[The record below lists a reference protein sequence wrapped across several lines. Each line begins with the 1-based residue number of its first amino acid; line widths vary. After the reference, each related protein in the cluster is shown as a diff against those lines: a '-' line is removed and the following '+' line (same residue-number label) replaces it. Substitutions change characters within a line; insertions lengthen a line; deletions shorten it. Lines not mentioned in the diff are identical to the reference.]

1 MATLATPFEGKVD
14 ISRPRKLSPD
24 FAWAILLYSSIAAH
38 AILSFVIF
46 ASKNTETP
54 VIYRSTIN
62 NTGWVTSECP
72 TDYMSQSDCISGFVH
87 RERVIETMD
96 CITESLCME
105 LKTCASNNPGSGS
118 RRLSAEEVHGRRL
131 AAKDAKNV
139 WQFLEQHFYQPTV
152 LFGSVF
158 ACAGL
163 WLVALDK
170 APKAVVWGTMIM
182 DILLLVAIF
191 VWFYI
196 ETESINWACI
206 VLAALMAIGCVV
218 ARKQINNACVMMRI
232 AMDGLFAN
240 KRLFAVTF
248 GVQCVWV
255 AFFALWI
262 AGIIGM
268 HFVQEALPDPDPNW
282 DGRCSIQVAWTGN
295 GGLQVYW
302 ILHYYWTTYFFRN
315 INVFLITVNISGW
328 YFKEDSYKS
337 FWVQG
342 LEWVLGPMAGGTAI
356 CSAVIGI
363 LEYLLSRVSSPCNII
378 LGILNPLEWIF
389 VCIGLCLKTVA
400 MTYTKFG
407 VIAMAHGGRPFCETA
422 PKAFQVL
429 RAHLGDAVV
438 TDYVGKRVMAWC
450 TYAVALAVAFRTWE
464 WGDHVQEIAVEIPT
478 HTFIAIMALYAWL
491 ISYPFVG
498 LIFVIFLEQGI
509 GGIAEPG
516 SDVRKGMNSI
526 FASVFMGCISYF
538 LLNFLSGVVVSAMDA
553 VLFCFAVE
561 ESLGQKQAERFDK
574 LYGSIKETFAVG
586 TVVGSSEGVVVVV
599 GTAPGG
605 QTPAGAVGATGTAWQ
620 PPVAVVGQPMPA
632 EPQDNSN
639 NA

>member
-1 MATLATPFEGKVD
+1 
-14 ISRPRKLSPD
+14 
-24 FAWAILLYSSIAAH
+24 
-38 AILSFVIF
+38 
-46 ASKNTETP
+46 
-54 VIYRSTIN
+54 
-62 NTGWVTSECP
+62 
-72 TDYMSQSDCISGFVH
+72 
-87 RERVIETMD
+87 
-96 CITESLCME
+96 
-105 LKTCASNNPGSGS
+105 
-118 RRLSAEEVHGRRL
+118 
-131 AAKDAKNV
+131 V
-139 WQFLEQHFYQPTV
+139 WQFLEQHFYQLTV

-158 ACAGL
+158 ACSWL
-163 WLVALDK
+163 WLVALN
-170 APKAVVWGTMIM
+170 PHAVVLVPI
-182 DILLLVAIF
+182 ILQLAGDLLWENV
-191 VWFYI
+191 
-196 ETESINWACI
+196 I
-206 VLAALMAIGCVV
+206 VVV
-218 ARKQINNACVMMRI
+218 VVIVPVSVGVFLCCFLIRFEEMKNFCVMMQI
-232 AMDGLFAN
+232 ARHGLSEN
-240 KRLFAVTF
+240 RRLLAVTF

-328 YFKEDSYKS
+328 YFKEDGYES

-342 LEWVLGPMAGGTAI
+342 LKWVLGPMAGGTAI

-450 TYAVALAVAFRTWE
+450 TYAVALAVAFIAWA
-464 WGDHVQEIAVEIPT
+464 WGDQVQEIEVLTEIPAPAL
-478 HTFIAIMALYAWL
+478 IAIMALYAWL

-574 LYGSIKETFAVG
+574 YGSNLYGSIKENFAVG
-586 TVVGSSEGVVVVV
+586 T
-599 GTAPGG
+599 
-605 QTPAGAVGATGTAWQ
+605 
-620 PPVAVVGQPMPA
+620 
-632 EPQDNSN
+632 EPQDNSK